1 MSKSFLSLWWEKS
14 KILLIVN
21 YPSGFDPNVSAVVDS
36 VVLFRYLLVTLLLI
50 DKEWQVWRFSP
61 DIRRM
66 LKCSMSTFHFIL
78 TQMYFI
84 WAVSLA
90 PSGWI
95 LTLLVSISNLDL
107 TSRRE
112 YSDIM
117 GLLITRHLVRNLT
130 DVGPAA
136 MDNLDNIRTRNMF
149 ACSLQISR
157 QSQVTTSLR
166 YGTRKSQ
173 QISQQLSI
181 KLCFDLKRIESTDLQ
196 FHVAKICKETPKYL
210 CPIHFKVDFIAA
222 LNISDHQRKQNTT
235 LNCLVSYVVDMY
247 FSISRRML
255 PCSE

>member
-1 MSKSFLSLWWEKS
+1 M
-14 KILLIVN
+14 
-21 YPSGFDPNVSAVVDS
+21 
-36 VVLFRYLLVTLLLI
+36 
-50 DKEWQVWRFSP
+50 
-61 DIRRM
+61 
-66 LKCSMSTFHFIL
+66 
-78 TQMYFI
+78 
-84 WAVSLA
+84 
-90 PSGWI
+90 
-95 LTLLVSISNLDL
+95 VSISNLDL
-107 TSRRE
+107 TSRLK

-157 QSQVTTSLR
+157 QSQVTSLG

-222 LNISDHQRKQNTT
+222 LNISDYQRETEHN
-235 LNCLVSYVVDMY
+235 
-247 FSISRRML
+247 IA
-255 PCSE
+255 